1 MNIQNLT
8 MSFGLQTIYDNVS
21 FQINE
26 NDKVGIVGVNGAG
39 KSTLFNLILGKLT
52 PDEGK
57 IIIKNN
63 INIGY
68 LPQVITDEIP
78 NDDITVFDYLLLGR
92 PIEELK
98 NKLTNLYEKIATI
111 EDQKELNHY
120 LKEITKVEDKLTYY
134 DEYNAESTLLKIIT
148 GMNID
153 DKLLDLKLKNIS
165 GGQKSKIAF
174 ARLLYSK
181 PEIMLLDEPT
191 NHLDIETKDYIIS
204 YLKKYHGMILVISHD
219 IEFLNEVT
227 TKTLYVDKIKHN
239 VEIYNGNYQKYLKIK
254 EERDLAK
261 KRLFE
266 KQQKEEEKL
275 KTIISKYIRGN
286 EKKANIAKDRIKKLE
301 RLQSEKVT
309 IEKENKY
316 AKFKMK
322 INYPSYT
329 IPLACQNLTF
339 GYTEDNLLY
348 ENLNFDLTRGE
359 KLLVVGE
366 NGIGKTTLLKL
377 IMNYLTPLEGK
388 IIIGEKTNIA
398 YYAQE
403 HEILDSNKTILENFN
418 SFGLP
423 EYELRKV
430 LGSFLFSGN
439 EINKRIN
446 VLSPG
451 ERSRVALAKISLSG
465 ANTLLLDEPTN
476 HLDPMTQMII
486 ADTFSDYEGTMLVVS
501 HNLDFVDNL
510 NINRMLLL
518 PSGKI
523 TYYDRDIVMHYE
535 MLNEENN

>member
-78 NDDITVFDYLLLGR
+78 NDYITVFEYLLLGR

-191 NHLDIETKDYIIS
+191 NHLDIDTKDYIIS

-275 KTIISKYIRGN
+275 KNIISKYIRGN

-329 IPLACQNLTF
+329 IPIACQNLTF

-439 EINKRIN
+439 EINKRIS

>member
-191 NHLDIETKDYIIS
+191 NHLDIDTKDYIIS

-275 KTIISKYIRGN
+275 KNIISKYIRGN

-348 ENLNFDLTRGE
+348 ENLNFDLNRGE

-423 EYELRKV
+423 EYELRKI

-439 EINKRIN
+439 EINKRIS

>member
-39 KSTLFNLILGKLT
+39 KSTLFNLILGKLN

-134 DEYNAESTLLKIIT
+134 NEYNAESTLLKIIT

-191 NHLDIETKDYIIS
+191 NHLDIDTKDYIIS

-227 TKTLYVDKIKHN
+227 TKTLYVDKIMHN

-348 ENLNFDLTRGE
+348 ENLSFDLTRGE

-439 EINKRIN
+439 EINKRIS

-535 MLNEENN
+535 MLNEEKN

>member
-78 NDDITVFDYLLLGR
+78 NDDITVFEYLLLGR

-191 NHLDIETKDYIIS
+191 NHLDIDTKDYIIS

-366 NGIGKTTLLKL
+366 NGIGKTTLLRL

-439 EINKRIN
+439 EINKKIN

-535 MLNEENN
+535 MLNEENK

>member
-191 NHLDIETKDYIIS
+191 NHLDIDTKDYIIS

-430 LGSFLFSGN
+430 LGSFLFSGD
-439 EINKRIN
+439 EINKRIS

>member
-191 NHLDIETKDYIIS
+191 NHLDIDTKDYIIS

-275 KTIISKYIRGN
+275 KNIISKYIRGN

-329 IPLACQNLTF
+329 IPIACQNLTF

-348 ENLNFDLTRGE
+348 ENLNFDLTKGE

-439 EINKRIN
+439 EINKKIN